1 MLMCRQKK
9 LNETILSSF
18 LKVISLISLENNVE
32 FLPLLFLS
40 LKNKI
45 KMLAMYFWDF
55 RIDGKEWSELMSCR

>member
-18 LKVISLISLENNVE
+18 LKVISLISLENNVK

-45 KMLAMYFWDF
+45 KMLAMYF
-55 RIDGKEWSELMSCR
+55 